1 MAACCLSSTK
11 LLNFQYGIA
20 RSWVFVGWHSLW
32 NCKRHLLTFT
42 AIAARLMTLRRS
54 PILLKLPAYAA
65 LICILVGIA
74 WLLLLPLNEY
84 SRQTYISENAILP
97 GQVHTYFG
105 GSEHNVFRAYRQEV
119 WSLGQRQSDEEVTNG
134 LYNMLQEIGLK
145 PARQPYSFQVAGE
158 TISGTNVYG
167 LLQGPRADATEAM
180 VLIAAWRNFDGEVNY
195 SAAALIMTLA
205 RYFKRWSVWSKDILI
220 LFPADSTYGPEA
232 WVSAYHS
239 TSTVPTASRNISALP
254 VKAGALQ
261 GALALDY
268 PVGPWGKRFDKL
280 DVLYDG
286 VNGALPNLDLL
297 NTAVS
302 VASSQM
308 GIGCSLHGM
317 TDHSDSYQDR
327 LKCLAKG
334 VMSQAA
340 GHATGPHSAFMPYH
354 IDAITLKT
362 VGDGWHDEMSL
373 GRVAESVFR
382 SINNLLEKFHQ
393 SFFFYILLNT
403 HRFVSIGSYLPA
415 AMLVAGSFTI
425 NALAL
430 WVLSGRGL
438 VEFRDKPKAIGA
450 SEKLTEKSLIAVKES
465 EDDTLPPK
473 AELEVIERKM
483 FLPAVVVLGVH
494 LMSLV
499 PLYVLTHKDKSVSD
513 DHYPSSNEDALTLFM
528 QGITFA
534 FLALAISSYLLPLYL
549 SGVLVRVWRAS
560 VQQLQMMQSF
570 SLLFVGATLST
581 WATINFSL
589 ALIVGLLAAPLSFI
603 RPVSLG
609 SSSTEPNAI
618 LNIAYSVI
626 CSLAWVITSP
636 PMALF
641 TLSWYVGKDITWML
655 VEIAKGWAAQGVWSI
670 LVIWSVWWP
679 AWVLGGIVLFSS
691 ILRPA
696 DSS

>member
-1 MAACCLSSTK
+1 MGLS
-11 LLNFQYGIA
+11 
-20 RSWVFVGWHSLW
+20 
-32 NCKRHLLTFT
+32 
-42 AIAARLMTLRRS
+42 ARLLTLRRS
-54 PILLKLPAYAA
+54 PILLKLPTYVA
-65 LICILVGIA
+65 LICILVGIS

-119 WSLGQRQSDEEVTNG
+119 WSLGHRQSDEEVTNG
-134 LYNMLQEIGLK
+134 LYDLLQEIGLR

-158 TISGTNVYG
+158 TIAGTNVYG

-180 VLIAAWRNFDGEVNY
+180 VLMAAWRNFDGEVNY
-195 SAAALIMTLA
+195 SAVALVLTLA
-205 RYFKRWSVWSKDILI
+205 RYFKRWSVWSKDILV

-239 TSTVPTASRNISALP
+239 TSTIPTASRNISALP

-261 GALALDY
+261 GAIALDY

-308 GIGCSLHGM
+308 GIGCSLHGII
-317 TDHSDSYQDR
+317 DHSDSYQDR

-373 GRVAESVFR
+373 GRVAESMFR

-430 WVLSGRGL
+430 WVLSGRGP
-438 VEFRDKPKAIGA
+438 VESPGKPKPTGGT
-450 SEKLTEKSLIAVKES
+450 SEKLKEKALVAVQDG
-465 EDDTLPPK
+465 EDVALVPK
-473 AELEVIERKM
+473 SELEVIERKM
-483 FLPAVVVLGVH
+483 FLPAIVVLGVH

-499 PLYVLTHKDKSVSD
+499 PLYVLTHKEKS
-513 DHYPSSNEDALTLFM
+513 
-528 QGITFA
+528 GITFA
-534 FLALAISSYLLPLYL
+534 FMALAISSYLLPIYL
-549 SGVLVRVWRAS
+549 SGVLVRVWDAS
-560 VQQLQMMQSF
+560 VQQLQMLQSF

-589 ALIVGLLAAPLSFI
+589 ALIVGLLASPLSFI
-603 RPVSLG
+603 RPMTLTT
-609 SSSTEPNAI
+609 SSTDPSAL
-618 LNIAYSVI
+618 LNILHATIS
-626 CSLAWVITSP
+626 SLLWVTTSP
-636 PMALF
+636 PLAMLA
-641 TLSWYVGKDITWML
+641 LSWYLGKDITWML
-655 VEIAKGWAAQGVWSI
+655 VEVAKGWAAQGVWSI

-679 AWVLGGIVLFSS
+679 AWVLGGIVLFSG
-691 ILRPA
+691 IVRPTR
-696 DSS
+696 SS